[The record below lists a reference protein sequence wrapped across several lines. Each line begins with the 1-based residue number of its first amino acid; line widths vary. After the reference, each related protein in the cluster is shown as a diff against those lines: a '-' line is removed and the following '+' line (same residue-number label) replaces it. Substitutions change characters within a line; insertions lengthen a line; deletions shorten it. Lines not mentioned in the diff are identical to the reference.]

1 MEVCSI
7 CLQPMNEEKT
17 ITNCNHT
24 FCTPCIDEWFNT
36 GNNCPMCRE
45 GITEIIRN
53 QEKTRI
59 IFHQLNRR
67 SQVEENNILLINASR
82 RQINYTRFFNC
93 ILWFLLI
100 YACFQNYIK
109 SYTIVSLNNQL
120 FNCQR
125 NLTLSNERS
134 DEFQNELNNIDDL
147 GTITVF
153 ERTSS
158 SIILCDFP
166 RYFINKCFGYI

>member
-7 CLQPMNEEKT
+7 CLQPLNEEKT

-24 FCTPCIDEWFNT
+24 FCTSCIDQWFNT
-36 GNNCPMCRE
+36 GNNCPICRE

-53 QEKTRI
+53 EEKTRI
-59 IFHQLNRR
+59 IFHQMNRR
-67 SQVEENNILLINASR
+67 SQVEENILMINASR
-82 RQINYTRFFNC
+82 RQINYTRCFNC
-93 ILWFLLI
+93 ILWSLLI
-100 YACFQNYIK
+100 YASFQNYMK
-109 SYTIVSLNNQL
+109 AYTIVLLNDQL
-120 FNCQR
+120 YDCQR
-125 NLTLSNERS
+125 NLTLFSDAYNECM
-134 DEFQNELNNIDDL
+134 NEISSLNDI

-166 RYFINKCFGYI
+166 RYFINKCFGSI

>member
-1 MEVCSI
+1 
-7 CLQPMNEEKT
+7 
-17 ITNCNHT
+17 
-24 FCTPCIDEWFNT
+24 
-36 GNNCPMCRE
+36 
-45 GITEIIRN
+45 
-53 QEKTRI
+53 
-59 IFHQLNRR
+59 
-67 SQVEENNILLINASR
+67 
-82 RQINYTRFFNC
+82 
-93 ILWFLLI
+93 
-100 YACFQNYIK
+100 
-109 SYTIVSLNNQL
+109 VSLNNQL
-120 FNCQR
+120 FNCHR